1 MLNKLINYD
10 LKNLSN
16 WLNANKIMLNVTKTE
31 LVIFKPKRKK
41 LDFEFKIK
49 LNGKKLFQTNSV
61 KYLGIKIDKQLNWR
75 EHINEVAIKLNRAN
89 AMLYKVTEFV
99 STDTLR
105 FDSRLNYGNL
115 VWSQNTN
122 AIKHLTTL
130 HKKTLRLMNFKPR
143 SFHTSSLYLR
153 LNILKLPDKFF

>member
-16 WLNANKIMLNVTKTE
+16 WLNANKITLNVTKTE

-89 AMLYKVTEFV
+89 AMLYKVREFV

-105 FDSRLNYGNL
+105 SIYYAIFDSHLNYGNL
-115 VWSQNTN
+115 VWGQNTN
-122 AIKHLTTL
+122 AIKRLTIL
-130 HKKTLRLMNFKPR
+130 QKKALRLMNFKPR
-143 SFHTSSLYLR
+143 NFHNS
-153 LNILKLPDKFF
+153 PFF